1 MTTRWMQHVDDMAAL
16 LRAVSARDREGR
28 ELDVQQA
35 FDRWC
40 AWTLALRERHR
51 TIYLIGN
58 GASASM
64 ASHMAADLA
73 KNGHVHTQVF
83 SDLSLITAI
92 SNDMGYEWVFAEP
105 LARRALEG
113 DLLVAISSSG
123 RSPNVLAAVRVA
135 RERGLSVVTLSAM
148 ATDNPLRQAG
158 DLNFYVAA
166 QRYGYAESS
175 HAIILHNYMDMV
187 QARTPAEDRR

>member
-1 MTTRWMQHVDDMAAL
+1 MTTRWQQHVEDMSNL
-16 LRAVSARDREGR
+16 LRGVSARDREGR
-28 ELDVQQA
+28 DLDVQAA
-35 FDRWC
+35 FDQWC
-40 AWTLALRERHR
+40 AWTLKLRDRHR
-51 TIYLIGN
+51 TLYLVGN

-105 LARRALEG
+105 LARRATEG
-113 DLLVAISSSG
+113 DQLVAISSSG
-123 RSPNVLAAVRVA
+123 RSPNVLAAVKVA
-135 RERGLSVVTLSAM
+135 RERGLTVVTLSAM
-148 ATDNPLRQAG
+148 APDNPLRKAG
-158 DLNFYVAA
+158 DLNFHVAA

-187 QARTPAEDRR
+187 QAQTPAEDKR